1 MKQIRQ
7 KINVFLIAA
16 YRQFIRVVG
25 YSGKRSSRGL
35 FRLVQAAAYAILVVL
50 IVDVFSLA
58 NLKLGE
64 FGDFFGGVLNPI
76 LTFLMLIGL
85 IITIVIQRVELR
97 LSRNEFRRTADA
109 LQEQT
114 QTSKK
119 QNFENTFF
127 QMMRLYNEIM
137 DSLSVKSEFVLDVIQ
152 GKGGK
157 TFKGRDCIE
166 QLYEYWKKNHVENIL
181 RGDHNC
187 PPLEAIDIE
196 YTEFYNE
203 YGNLVGHY
211 FRTIYNIVK
220 LVDNSEIPSSDK
232 KNYTNILRSQLSKYE
247 LGLLLYNSL
256 SHYRNEKFL
265 PLVKKYDL
273 LKHVETGIFENP
285 KHLDLVH

>member
-1 MKQIRQ
+1 MERIRYL
-7 KINVFLIAA
+7 INQFLITT

-25 YSGKRSSRGL
+25 FSGKNSSRGL
-35 FRLVQAAAYAILVVL
+35 FRLIQTAAYAILFVL
-50 IVDVFSLA
+50 IVDVLSLA
-58 NLKLGE
+58 NINLGE

-119 QNFENTFF
+119 QSFENTFF
-127 QMMRLYNEIM
+127 QMMKLYNEIM
-137 DSLSVKSEFVLDVIQ
+137 DSLSVKSEFVFNVNQ
-152 GKGGK
+152 EKEGK
-157 TFKGRDCIE
+157 TLKGRDCIE
-166 QLYEYWKKNHVENIL
+166 HLYESWRHHHVKKIL

-187 PPLEAIDIE
+187 PLLEAIDIE

-203 YGNLVGHY
+203 HGNLLGHY

-220 LVDNSEIPSSDK
+220 LVDNSEITNSDK

-247 LGLLLYNSL
+247 LGLLLYNCL
-256 SHYRNEKFL
+256 SHYGKERFL
-265 PLVKKYDL
+265 PLVNRYDL

-285 KHLDLVH
+285 DHLNLVQ